1 MRMQQEVQVEEYRL
15 AEETPQ
21 RWRQP
26 KGEDRT
32 EMKKEARVFEVHF
45 AQWIVLEYRV
55 ENLRTLES
63 IQKRGRCKSG
73 TSVRRCEKRGRVHQ
87 SWSELAP

>member
-1 MRMQQEVQVEEYRL
+1 MRMQQEVQVKEYRL

-32 EMKKEARVFEVHF
+32 ETMKEARVFEVH
-45 AQWIVLEYRV
+45 Q
-55 ENLRTLES
+55 
-63 IQKRGRCKSG
+63 GRMEICS
-73 TSVRRCEKRGRVHQ
+73 
-87 SWSELAP
+87 